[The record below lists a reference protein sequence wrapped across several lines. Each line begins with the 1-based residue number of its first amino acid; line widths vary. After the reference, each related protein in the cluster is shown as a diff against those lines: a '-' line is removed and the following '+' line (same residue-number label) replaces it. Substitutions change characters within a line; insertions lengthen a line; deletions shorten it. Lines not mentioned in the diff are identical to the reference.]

1 MATAD
6 HDGDG
11 LLLDAL
17 GMEMAP
23 DVQADQ
29 ALPIDAAARA
39 RSLLPTI
46 CHPAIQYNVPVVEVE
61 R

>member
-1 MATAD
+1 
-6 HDGDG
+6 
-11 LLLDAL
+11 
-17 GMEMAP
+17 MEMAP

-29 ALPIDAAARA
+29 ALPIDAATRA

-46 CHPAIQYNVPVVEVE
+46 CHPTIQYNVPIVEVE